1 MSWTAPVI
9 VEMPIG
15 MKVTSYA
22 SAEM

>member
-9 VEMPIG
+9 VEMRIS
-15 MKVTSYA
+15 MKVTTYA